1 MSGWTSPNHA
11 FEFLLTLRDV
21 VTDTETRDVE
31 TQTLW
36 GLATRTTAAYDAA
49 MVGGTKDP
57 HKSVLDAFA
66 EQNERLKQL
75 RARRDDMID
84 LASALLG
91 ELSDEEHR
99 VLLLAR
105 YRFALTWSGV
115 DKALT
120 RRGVALSKGGLWRA
134 HNAALDEVDK
144 IWREHDYDNK
154 YRQIKERYGVA

>member
-11 FEFLLTLRDV
+11 FDFLLDLRDV
-21 VTDTETRDVE
+21 VTDAETRGDE

-49 MVGGTKDP
+49 VVGGTKDP
-57 HKSVLDAFA
+57 HKSVLDAYA

-75 RARRDDMID
+75 RDRRDEMAD
-84 LASALLG
+84 LASALL
-91 ELSDEEHR
+91 EQMTDEEHR

-120 RRGVALSKGGLWRA
+120 RRGVALSKGGMWRA
-134 HNAALDEVDK
+134 HNAALDEADK
-144 IWREHDYDNK
+144 IWRDNDYDNK